1 MKSSVLLLVMLF
13 YSVFGF
19 SNDGRLRN
27 AYLTEKGNKKID
39 AALEY
44 ACSLAPSDSVL
55 AIRILQE
62 SLKEASLSH
71 YQNGQIKAYS
81 YWGWYYFEK
90 LHNRMRAIPL
100 FKKAKE
106 LAKVYKNDRELF
118 SAYRRL
124 TDVYVFTGD
133 FIGAIELLK
142 EAEKVAKETNN
153 QRYLLSIYIASI
165 SCYAGIGDFAQADTL
180 FKESLKQIPISKNQ
194 EEVWYLYNIMADVK
208 RQERKPKESLYY
220 LNKSIEIGTKI
231 KAYYN
236 VLNLQSKVDLLI
248 RFNRIKEAE
257 DLCKSIRKEMET
269 MPAYAFVGSNNKSF
283 SMIYIAKKDYDK
295 ALAYALLAYKEITA
309 TGNENNLIE
318 VDTLLSSI
326 YEKLGNHRQAL
337 YYLKE
342 YNTLYGKIL
351 LNDKIRNFHT
361 IQYRIGLERKQ
372 FEINHAEQSKR
383 VYVFLSLGL
392 VIVLV
397 LMVVVFVIKQKNNQ
411 LNVKLLDESAKNEE
425 QKLTK
430 IQFEMESKA
439 RELTILAMAA
449 DQKTVLWQSIQQK
462 LKDKMNEIAC
472 VSEKDMKDVLK
483 IIDQNT
489 ESNDE
494 WGTFKVHFESVHPQF
509 FTTLS
514 QLMPSLTP
522 LELRQCAYIKIN
534 LSPKQVGNLLNITP
548 DSVKKARMRIKKK
561 LNLSP
566 EDSLT
571 KFIANI
577 QEGVTLKI

>member
-1 MKSSVLLLVMLF
+1 MKLSVSLLVILF

-19 SNDGRLRN
+19 SNDGHLRN

-71 YQNGQIKAYS
+71 YQDGQIKAYS

-90 LHNRMRAIPL
+90 LHNRMKAIPL

-133 FIGAIELLK
+133 FIEAIELLK
-142 EAEKVAKETNN
+142 DAEKVAKETNN

-165 SCYAGIGDFAQADTL
+165 SCYAGIGDFAQADSL

-248 RFNRIKEAE
+248 QFNRIKEAE
-257 DLCKSIRKEMET
+257 DLCKSIRKEMAT

-295 ALAYALLAYKEITA
+295 ALAYALLAYEEITA

-372 FEINHAEQSKR
+372 FEINHAEQSKK

-397 LMVVVFVIKQKNNQ
+397 LMVVLFVSKQKNNE
-411 LNVKLLDESAKNEE
+411 LKVRLLDEAAKNEE
-425 QKLTK
+425 QKLAK
-430 IQFEMESKA
+430 IQFEMDSKT
-439 RELTILAMAA
+439 RELALMAMAA
-449 DQKTVLWQSIQQK
+449 DQKNVLWQNLEQE
-462 LKDKMNEIAC
+462 LKDKLKEIPA
-472 VSEKDMKDVLK
+472 VSESDMKGIFK
-483 IIDQNT
+483 IINQNVN
-489 ESNDE
+489 EHDE

-571 KFIANI
+571 KFIATI